1 MATKKAA
8 KKAVKRTAGKTQ
20 RRGGADCTPVGSPL
34 PSAQLRNMIYLWL
47 FTTISYLPCLTD
59 ETTPGDI
66 YQALTDGGGQF
77 KEDDNFMTSILTGTT
92 ANYDEFDDIK
102 GVIQNARSSFV
113 TGESGWSGQQGHPT
127 PGELNSIFIAVSA
140 DKKNSKK
147 GREK

>member
-1 MATKKAA
+1 
-8 KKAVKRTAGKTQ
+8 
-20 RRGGADCTPVGSPL
+20 
-34 PSAQLRNMIYLWL
+34 MIYLWL

-140 DKKNSKK
+140 NKKNSKK